1 MASTEPGPKRR
12 QLSPEEKWQ
21 VFLETTTGELSQ
33 RDAAR
38 KWRVDVST
46 VIKLRRLV
54 KDAAMAAFASSRPGR
69 PPSPTDV
76 AVEELRTEN
85 ARLTEALKELAI
97 ELSLVRGKARWA

>member
-1 MASTEPGPKRR
+1 MSSTEPRQRRR

-21 VFLETTTGELSQ
+21 VFLEITTGELSQ

-54 KDAAMAAFASSRPGR
+54 KEAAMAAFASSKPGR
-69 PPSPTDV
+69 PSTRADV
-76 AVEELRTEN
+76 AVDELRAEN

-97 ELSLVRGKARWA
+97 ELSLVRGKPRWA